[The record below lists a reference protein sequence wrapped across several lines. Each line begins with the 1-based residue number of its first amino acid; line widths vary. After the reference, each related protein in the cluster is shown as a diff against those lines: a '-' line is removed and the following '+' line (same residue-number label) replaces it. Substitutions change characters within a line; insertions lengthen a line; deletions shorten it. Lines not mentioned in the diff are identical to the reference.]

1 MARMASRIPIAV
13 APDRAKLDHPSLRLC
28 RSLLLLAAGWGL
40 LAATPFPA
48 PADPLA
54 GHQAFE
60 RGDYERAVVE
70 WQSSADRGDAA
81 SQFGLG
87 MLYEQGAGGLKQDY
101 KRADFWYR
109 KAAEQDYTEAEYR
122 LGLIWAAGGDDCP
135 RDFVEAYK
143 WTVMAAKSKG
153 IWGTAAAKLKN
164 QLDKVLTIRERHAGE
179 DRAAAWQASR
189 AAKVSQTNPAPS
201 SPGSTVA
208 SGTSSIAATLPPPA
222 PSALPGGRGKP
233 ASGCPGWPFP
243 TLPCTEEFPALP
255 GAPR

>member
-1 MARMASRIPIAV
+1 MTAHMACRISV
-13 APDRAKLDHPSLRLC
+13 APGKGKLAASNLRLC
-28 RSLLLLAAGWGL
+28 RQSLLLAACCGL
-40 LAATPFPA
+40 LAAAPFPA

-54 GHQAFE
+54 GRQAFE
-60 RGDYERAVVE
+60 RGDYERAIVE

-87 MLYEQGAGGLKQDY
+87 RLYEQGAGSLKQDY

-122 LGLIWAAGGDDCP
+122 LGLIWAAGGDDFP

-143 WTVMAAKSKG
+143 WTVVAAGSKG
-153 IWGTAAAKLKN
+153 IWSAAAAKLKN
-164 QLDKVLTIRERHAGE
+164 QLDRVLTIRERHAGE

-189 AAKVSQTNPAPS
+189 AATNPALS
-201 SPGSTVA
+201 SPGATVA
-208 SGTSSIAATLPPPA
+208 SGTSSVAATLPPPA

-243 TLPCTEEFPALP
+243 TLPCTEQFPALP